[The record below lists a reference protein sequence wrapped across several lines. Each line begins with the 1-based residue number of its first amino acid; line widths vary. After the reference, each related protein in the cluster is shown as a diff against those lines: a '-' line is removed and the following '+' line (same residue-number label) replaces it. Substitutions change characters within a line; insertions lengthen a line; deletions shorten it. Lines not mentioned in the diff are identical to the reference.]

1 MFARGRVL
9 VIKVSENSCKWL
21 REGGRVISRA
31 CVRERHLGRECVS
44 MCERPSME
52 SETTRKRLMYTL
64 IKDINC
70 IQILGW
76 DHDICNSRKERSL
89 IHQTSR
95 FYRIWA
101 CLCYY
106 STQLIHIV
114 SILNSRQCIALAI
127 EYKHEY
133 SSCCAC
139 KAHYTYESYT
149 MNIINSYLWTSIHF
163 EFNLRWFKKSN
174 SRSPFN
180 YLNLISWHL

>member
-1 MFARGRVL
+1 MIRSINCIQILGWDHDICNL
-9 VIKVSENSCKWL
+9 CKERSL
-21 REGGRVISRA
+21 IHQTSRFYRIWA
-31 CVRERHLGRECVS
+31 CLWERHLGRECVS
-44 MCERPSME
+44 MCERPPMG

-127 EYKHEY
+127 EYKREY
-133 SSCCAC
+133 SSCCVC

-149 MNIINSYLWTSIHF
+149 MNIINSYLWTSIH
-163 EFNLRWFKKSN
+163 LN
-174 SRSPFN
+174 ST
-180 YLNLISWHL
+180 